1 MRISDWSS
9 DVCSSD
15 LAHHRAR
22 AVLHQ
27 HEIGDIDRQF
37 DRWIERMDRLEPGI
51 EAELFLRLNL
61 GRGGAALL
69 AAGDERGDLGA
80 VGGVGLR
87 ARVLGREIG
96 RAPRRE
102 SVCRDGS
109 ISVVAV
115 PIKKKKK

>member
-15 LAHHRAR
+15 LRAR

-51 EAELFLRLNL
+51 EAELFLRLDL

-69 AAGDERGDLGA
+69 AAGDDRGDLGA
-80 VGGVGLR
+80 VGGVGLSDR
-87 ARVLGREIG
+87 VIGRDRDEAGPEARVGAR
-96 RAPRRE
+96 RAYLDP
-102 SVCRDGS
+102 
-109 ISVVAV
+109 
-115 PIKKKKK
+115 